1 MAVVKGQNLR
11 VFIGGKSIAAA
22 LECSLSLQMNVNQ
35 ISTKDDEGSWV
46 KNHVVSLAWSVRAN
60 GVVTDETGRNDVPSL
75 LDRIGQTVRVQLALA
90 GGTQN
95 SEISNAIV
103 AGDAIISDVQIT
115 SENRKRGLFDITLTG
130 KKNMLFDLRMLIT
143 SDGHCLRTSD
153 GHILFAP
160 HEA

>member
-1 MAVVKGQNLR
+1 M
-11 VFIGGKSIAAA
+11 
-22 LECSLSLQMNVNQ
+22 
-35 ISTKDDEGSWV
+35 
-46 KNHVVSLAWSVRAN
+46 
-60 GVVTDETGRNDVPSL
+60 PSL
-75 LDRIGQTVRVQLALA
+75 LDRIGQTVRVQLALSS
-90 GGTQN
+90 GTQN
-95 SEISNAIV
+95 SEISEAIV

-115 SENRKRGLFDITLTG
+115 AENRKRGLFDITLTG